1 MQVKEDKASTDG
13 ENHGDVTKLFYQNS
27 KKGPKQIQ
35 VPSPQELQ
43 LQIMEVDEERHKEGY
58 DLDGNIGPY
67 WETVRKEG
75 QQLYDNNNNDDDTV
89 VREKLLVDAP
99 PPPISPL
106 IRPPLP
112 ATTTTVGIAAATTI
126 ETDTDTGTNDIIVLP
141 VHDAIYCC

>member
-99 PPPISPL
+99 PPPNTSYFSSYSSSTSCYNYN
-106 IRPPLP
+106 R
-112 ATTTTVGIAAATTI
+112 GYSCGY
-126 ETDTDTGTNDIIVLP
+126 D
-141 VHDAIYCC
+141 Y

>member
-27 KKGPKQIQ
+27 KQGPKQIQ

-75 QQLYDNNNNDDDTV
+75 QQLYDNNTGKNPTYAQV
-89 VREKLLVDAP
+89 KIKLFARQHGVLRESCFLLFLLFT
-99 PPPISPL
+99 S
-106 IRPPLP
+106 
-112 ATTTTVGIAAATTI
+112 
-126 ETDTDTGTNDIIVLP
+126 
-141 VHDAIYCC
+141 